1 MSFIIYET
9 WREIKMIFYNE
20 SVKKNNYQNFGR
32 RFVSEMLMPQLLE
45 LENEYEEAKHDK
57 DFLKDLSHYLKQ
69 YIGRPTPLYEAKNL
83 TSYLGRGRIFLK
95 REDLNHIGSHKI
107 NNAIGQALLA
117 KRMGKKY
124 IVAETGSG
132 QHGVATATAC
142 SLLGLNCLVF
152 MGKNDAKHQ
161 NLNIWR
167 MEILGAKIKK
177 VTQGN
182 GTLNEA
188 VNEAMRY
195 WVNHAESTHY
205 ILGSV
210 VGPKPF
216 PQIGRDFQSVIG
228 KETRKQFYN
237 QTKKMPN
244 NVIASIGGGSNAIG
258 MFYSFLEDES
268 VRLYGIEAAGKGLKT
283 AENAAALSLGKIGI
297 LHGAMTKLLQSS
309 SGQVQK
315 TSSIASGLN
324 YPGVGP
330 ELSYLSD
337 IGRVNYSAITDE
349 EAIEAFQ
356 LLSRLEGII
365 PSLESAHAIAYA
377 IKLISR
383 TSINQSTII
392 CLSGRGDKDV
402 LKVKKILEG
411 RINGK
416 KENG

>member
-1 MSFIIYET
+1 STYNIIRFPYFCFIYVNSMSFIIYET

-268 VRLYGIEAAGKGLKT
+268 VRLYGIEAAGKGLK
-283 AENAAALSLGKIGI
+283 
-297 LHGAMTKLLQSS
+297 
-309 SGQVQK
+309 
-315 TSSIASGLN
+315 
-324 YPGVGP
+324 
-330 ELSYLSD
+330 
-337 IGRVNYSAITDE
+337 
-349 EAIEAFQ
+349 
-356 LLSRLEGII
+356 
-365 PSLESAHAIAYA
+365 
-377 IKLISR
+377 
-383 TSINQSTII
+383 
-392 CLSGRGDKDV
+392 
-402 LKVKKILEG
+402 
-411 RINGK
+411 
-416 KENG
+416 

>member
-1 MSFIIYET
+1 
-9 WREIKMIFYNE
+9 
-20 SVKKNNYQNFGR
+20 
-32 RFVSEMLMPQLLE
+32 
-45 LENEYEEAKHDK
+45 
-57 DFLKDLSHYLKQ
+57 
-69 YIGRPTPLYEAKNL
+69 
-83 TSYLGRGRIFLK
+83 
-95 REDLNHIGSHKI
+95 
-107 NNAIGQALLA
+107 
-117 KRMGKKY
+117 
-124 IVAETGSG
+124 
-132 QHGVATATAC
+132 
-142 SLLGLNCLVF
+142 